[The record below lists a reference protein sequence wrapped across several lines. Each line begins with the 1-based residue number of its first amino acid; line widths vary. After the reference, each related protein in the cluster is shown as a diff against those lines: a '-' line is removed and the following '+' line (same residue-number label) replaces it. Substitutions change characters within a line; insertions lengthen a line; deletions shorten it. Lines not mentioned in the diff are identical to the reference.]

1 MKREELLNSKEYW
14 LSKTQ
19 IDLFNEIEK
28 YMQRNG
34 LNRTQLA
41 EKLGVSKGYI
51 SQILNGDADHR
62 ISKLVE
68 LSLAIGMA
76 PRLSYEDLDLL
87 VKADSMGAV
96 INSYKEKSRIKRHG
110 SGELQNVIIC
120 NCSDFCSGCSADF
133 YSDCCS
139 DSYSGCSAR
148 SCSYCCSDSD

>member
-14 LSKTQ
+14 LSKIQ
-19 IDLFNEIEK
+19 IDLFNEVEK

-41 EKLGVSKGYI
+41 EKLDVSKGYI

-76 PRLSYEDLDLL
+76 PRLSYEDLDML

-96 INSYKEKSRIKRHG
+96 INSYNEIENSQRVQNKQPKMNVQLINKILNTNKSKG
-110 SGELQNVIIC
+110 DDCLSGKPSSEYLT
-120 NCSDFCSGCSADF
+120 A
-133 YSDCCS
+133 
-139 DSYSGCSAR
+139 
-148 SCSYCCSDSD
+148 